1 MKQQRPFAVITAA
14 VICAISSVVALSTLV
29 GPAPRPIA
37 YALAMAAVL
46 GLGGAYGVWRL
57 KRWAVVLAV
66 IFLTL
71 NAFLSAP
78 GIPFAPS
85 LVLQLFATTIFLSD
99 LAAIFLLLIPSSRRV
114 YA

>member
-14 VICAISSVVALSTLV
+14 VICAVSSVVAFSTLV
-29 GPAPRPIA
+29 GPAPRPVA
-37 YALAMAAVL
+37 YVLAMAGAV

-57 KRWAVVLAV
+57 KRWGVVLAV
-66 IFLTL
+66 IFLAL
-71 NAFLSAP
+71 NALLSVP

-85 LVLQLFATTIFLSD
+85 LELQLSATTIFLVD
-99 LAAIFLLLIPSSRRV
+99 LAAIFLLLIPSSRKV

>member
-1 MKQQRPFAVITAA
+1 MKQQRPFAVTTAV
-14 VICAISSVVALSTLV
+14 VICAISSAVALGSLV

-37 YALAMAAVL
+37 YVLAMTAAL

-57 KRWAVVLAV
+57 KRWGVVLAV

-71 NAFLSAP
+71 NAFLSLP
-78 GIPFAPS
+78 GIPYAPS
-85 LVLQLFATTIFLSD
+85 LELQLFATTIFLVD
-99 LAAIFLLLIPSSRRV
+99 LAAIFLLSIRSSRRL